1 MFVQLRGPLVAQMH
15 EHNVFYDTFEAPG
28 TSSGCVWK
36 PSLPICLEIQCFDTH
51 FEGTLNPYA
60 QTLRVLRYFQSLR
73 VSGSLSGRVWKV
85 FVGCIPRNITF

>member
-1 MFVQLRGPLVAQMH
+1 M
-15 EHNVFYDTFEAPG
+15 
-28 TSSGCVWK
+28 
-36 PSLPICLEIQCFDTH
+36 CLEALFAYMPGNTMFRHTH